1 MSRHQNH
8 LRLLRHLN
16 QHGYVLTWVSNGA
29 SSCRGKIVEP
39 MLPNQRHMFGMTK
52 KWNTYTPPL
61 VQIRKGMTPHLSFR
75 IEGKDGDVQ
84 HLLGWKRLAAFVNLL
99 NIEKQREES
108 RKKKEAVV

>member
-8 LRLLRHLN
+8 LRLLRHLH

-29 SSCRGKIVEP
+29 SACRGKIVGATP
-39 MLPNQRHMFGMTK
+39 PNQRHMFGMTK

-61 VQIRKGMTPHLSFR
+61 VQIKKGMTPHLSFK

-84 HLLGWKRLAAFVNLL
+84 YRLGWKWLAAFVQILD
-99 NIEKQREES
+99 IEKQREES
-108 RKKKEAVV
+108 RKRKEAAV